1 MFDINN
7 YNIVALFSIII
18 VFTFL
23 IIVYLRNKISSVLDP
38 LMYEIVW
45 LSSNISFLI
54 VFSFTK
60 GVNPFAVIF
69 LFSFLLYIV
78 LLNKLLI
85 SNKTRYYKRVL
96 IHINTKKTF
105 LVYIISVI
113 LLIYAKQDVFIYMKE
128 NDFLHWFLYRF
139 VDLQGR
145 NPILRIINMGVT
157 PIFLYLSF
165 FYIFLLKKYRIFIF
179 SILLSYT
186 AILVLAGGRSSLLSV
201 LLSFGVFL
209 VIHRN
214 IYGKSTVKKINLYS
228 SFFVFLAL
236 LFIIGVSTMYHPDY
250 SYTDGIKIFLNRIVA
265 NADGLEYYMLYD
277 GYSHIK
283 SGFFPYIL
291 SFLGIYLKG
300 PLGID
305 YKNIGQQLSE
315 LVVGHPLSFAQGA
328 NYTLPLQV
336 VVFGYYLYPVYVLA
350 SSLIVVKM
358 RNMTES
364 TSLSKNILIF
374 FLISTSFGVVH
385 DLEYFTLKVISF
397 FIVYILFFYPILNI
411 NFNIFRK
418 KR

>member
-1 MFDINN
+1 MFNIAN

-18 VFTFL
+18 VFSFF
-23 IIVYLRNKISSVLDP
+23 IIVYLRNKISSMLDP

-85 SNKTRYYKRVL
+85 SNKIRYSKRILMHVY
-96 IHINTKKTF
+96 TKKTF
-105 LVYIISVI
+105 LVYMISII

-139 VDLQGR
+139 VVLQGR
-145 NPILRIINMGVT
+145 NPILRIINIGVT

-165 FYIFLLKKYRIFIF
+165 FYIFLLRKYRIFIF
-179 SILLSYT
+179 SILLGYIG
-186 AILVLAGGRSSLLSV
+186 ILTLTGGRSSLLSI
-201 LLSFGVFL
+201 LLSFGSFL

-214 IYGKSTVKKINLYS
+214 IYRKATLKKINLYS
-228 SFFVFLAL
+228 LFFVFLAL
-236 LFIIGVSTMYHPDY
+236 VFIVGVSTMYRPNY
-250 SYTDGIKIFLNRIVA
+250 SYTNGIEIVLNRIVA
-265 NADGLEYYMLYD
+265 NADGLAYYMKYD
-277 GYSHIK
+277 GYGHIK
-283 SGFFPYIL
+283 SGFIPYIL

-305 YKNIGQQLSE
+305 YKNIGEQLAE
-315 LVVGHPLSFAQGA
+315 LAAGHSLAFAQGP
-328 NYTLPLQV
+328 NYTMPLQV

-350 SSLIVVKM
+350 SSLIVAKM

-364 TSLSKNILIF
+364 ASLSKNILIF
-374 FLISTSFGVVH
+374 FLVSTSFGIVH

-397 FIVYILFFYPILNI
+397 FIVYMLFFYPILHI
-411 NFNIFRK
+411 NFNFFRK
-418 KR
+418 KI